1 MKKPLKII
9 AIGVAI
15 LFGIVFISMIFS
27 GDAQKSF
34 DKGMNQAKET
44 VESMEQ

>member
-9 AIGVAI
+9 AIGIAI
-15 LFGIVFISMIFS
+15 LFGVVFISMMFS
-27 GDAQKSF
+27 GEAQKSF

-44 VESMEQ
+44 VESVEK

>member
-9 AIGVAI
+9 AIGIAI
-15 LFGIVFISMIFS
+15 LVGIVFITMLFS
-27 GDAQKSF
+27 GEAQQSF
-34 DKGMNQAKET
+34 QQGMEAGRGT

>member
-9 AIGVAI
+9 AIGIAI
-15 LFGIVFISMIFS
+15 LFGIALISMMSS
-27 GDAQKSF
+27 GEAQKSF
-34 DKGMNQAKET
+34 QQGMEAGKST

>member
-15 LFGIVFISMIFS
+15 LFGIVFISMLFS
-27 GDAQKSF
+27 GEAQQSF
-34 DKGMNQAKET
+34 QKGMEAGKNT